1 MAVKIKESAASQ
13 QSAAYQPRF
22 NFGNN
27 PDPAGKQIGTIKELI
42 AELNQ
47 ERSDNSGSAYDIKSL
62 GTVLRFLSSITGK
75 EYRSITEIHPLST
88 LKTIKLLRRESRYID
103 AHLIKL
109 LEFPE
114 GDSHGT
120 MDFLTM
126 PSSPEGEDI
135 KRQISRIIAGLET
148 EIDQVEIEQINA
160 IGDPRKFR
168 EHFRRD
174 TNEAVD
180 DILLTHI
187 HIEDELMKDADDY
200 LAEKTRQFL
209 SLINPLKREPRAH
222 VATCVYLKILDYVHR
237 LHFQLA
243 TKLSIP
249 HDRPISNISLSFEKV
264 CADISTQLDR
274 DILKDTNF
282 LSICE
287 MCDFCN
293 RHMAPLVEIVT
304 KASGF
309 DYDNRAFK
317 QDIDRAIL
325 VMLIYLGQA
334 KLPVAPESKPIGI
347 VHVVAAFASVLHQRI
362 NKANLVKRST
372 KYTPRIDPQ
381 RQLDLRIKEET
392 QYIPWT
398 VQYLYSE
405 RMRWYLYAMLGRK
418 DMADSHKALQLA
430 QSELIRDVFLSLS
443 PDRIVEHISA
453 YRDRMIQAANDF
465 VIAHERQHI
474 RYEKIRNYQPNT

>member
-22 NFGNN
+22 NFGTN

-62 GTVLRFLSSITGK
+62 GTVLRFLSAITGK

-88 LKTIKLLRRESRYID
+88 LKTIKLLHRESRYID

-114 GDSHGT
+114 GDSHGM
-120 MDFLTM
+120 MDILTM
-126 PSSPEGEDI
+126 QSSPEAEDV
-135 KRQISRIIAGLET
+135 KRQKNRIIAGLET

-160 IGDPRKFR
+160 ISDHRKLR
-168 EHFRRD
+168 ENYRRD
-174 TNEAVD
+174 TNGAVD

-187 HIEDELMKDADDY
+187 HIEDELLKDADDY
-200 LAEKTRQFL
+200 LAEKTRQFH
-209 SLINPLKREPRAH
+209 SLISPLKREPRAH

-249 HDRPISNISLSFEKV
+249 HDPPISNMSVSFEKIR
-264 CADISTQLDR
+264 ADISTQLDR
-274 DILKDTNF
+274 DILKYTNF
-282 LSICE
+282 LSIYE
-287 MCDFCN
+287 MGDFCEQ
-293 RHMAPLVEIVT
+293 HMAPLVEIVT

-309 DYDNRAFK
+309 NYDNRAFK
-317 QDIDRAIL
+317 QDIDRAIT
-325 VMLIYLGQA
+325 VMLLYFAHG
-334 KLPVAPESKPIGI
+334 KLPVDPESRPIGI
-347 VHVVAAFASVLHQRI
+347 AHVVAAFTSVLHQRN

-372 KYTPRIDPQ
+372 KYSPRIDPQ
-381 RQLDLRIKEET
+381 RQLDLLIKGET
-392 QYIPWT
+392 QDIPWT

-405 RMRWYLYAMLGRK
+405 RMRCYLYAMLGRK
-418 DMADSHKALQLA
+418 DMADSHKSLQLA
-430 QSELIRDVFLSLS
+430 QSELMRDVFLSLS
-443 PDRIVEHISA
+443 PDRIVKHISI
-453 YRDRMIQAANDF
+453 YRDWMIEAANDF
-465 VIAHERQHI
+465 VIAHGRQHI
-474 RYEKIRNYQPNT
+474 RYVKIRNY